1 MHLLNSNECLHA
13 NNRTIALR
21 ADEWINSL
29 LFVLVFKIILYGSDY
44 YIIKYETCL
53 YYELLNRT
61 KKIKTNKLLAILHV
75 HVSDAVL
82 SPGIFLL
89 LSDAKKLPNLQK
101 SCDN

>member
-1 MHLLNSNECLHA
+1 MHLLNSNEYLHA
-13 NNRTIALR
+13 NNRTIVLS

-29 LFVLVFKIILYGSDY
+29 FLELVFKIILYGSDY

-75 HVSDAVL
+75 QVSDAVL
-82 SPGIFLL
+82 SSGLFL
-89 LSDAKKLPNLQK
+89 
-101 SCDN
+101 C